1 LAAASG
7 EDLGR
12 TSDIV
17 TDGLSAFGMKAKES
31 GRFADVLAA
40 ASANANTDVSGL
52 GAAFQYVAPVAGA
65 LGFTIEDTATA
76 IGLMSNAGIKGQKAG
91 TALRTMM
98 TNLAKPTA
106 AMQKQMDKLNISLT
120 DGEGE
125 MKSFDEIMQDLR
137 KSFNG
142 LTEEQ
147 QASAA
152 ATIFGKEAMSGA
164 LAIIGTTD
172 DEYSK
177 LSNSIAESNG
187 AASEMAEVMQ
197 DNAKGA
203 MIEFKSALEGAGIAI
218 AEHMIP
224 AITDITKKA
233 TELVR
238 KFGELDEG
246 QQKQILKW
254 AGVVAAVG
262 PASIALGGVATATGN
277 VLT

>member
-1 LAAASG
+1 
-7 EDLGR
+7 
-12 TSDIV
+12 
-17 TDGLSAFGMKAKES
+17 
-31 GRFADVLAA
+31 
-40 ASANANTDVSGL
+40 
-52 GAAFQYVAPVAGA
+52 
-65 LGFTIEDTATA
+65 
-76 IGLMSNAGIKGQKAG
+76 
-91 TALRTMM
+91 
-98 TNLAKPTA
+98 
-106 AMQKQMDKLNISLT
+106 
-120 DGEGE
+120 
-125 MKSFDEIMQDLR
+125 
-137 KSFNG
+137 
-142 LTEEQ
+142 
-147 QASAA
+147 A

-277 VLT
+277 VLTVGGKVAKMLGRASGKG